1 MHRVPSSALFGSY
14 GTALGVLKQHGY
26 PTDSLKPPSLLDVIG
41 RSARSVTPEEAA
53 KANGVEQK
61 PGATEGVKV
70 ELSRDSVEISVGPE
84 LAKSLKS
91 ADLGKLF
98 ESLYNTP
105 QVKSALARI
114 NQAA

>member
-1 MHRVPSSALFGSY
+1 MDRIASSTFYGSM
-14 GTALGVLKQHGY
+14 GSAMSVLREHGY
-26 PTDSLKPPSLLDVIG
+26 PTDALKPPSLLNYM
-41 RSARSVTPEEAA
+41 RSTQPPQVGQES
-53 KANGVEQK
+53 GVAQK
-61 PGATEGVKV
+61 PAATEGVKV

-114 NQAA
+114 NDAA

>member
-1 MHRVPSSALFGSY
+1 MDRVPSSTFYGNM
-14 GTALGVLKQHGY
+14 GTAMGVLRDHGY
-26 PTDSLKPPSLLDVIG
+26 PTDALKPPSLFNYL
-41 RSARSVTPEEAA
+41 RSAQPPQTGQE
-53 KANGVEQK
+53 NGVVQK
-61 PGATEGVKV
+61 PSVTEGVKV